1 MSHLYIFAFISFA
14 LGDRSKNILLQFMS
28 KSVMLS
34 SSSFMISGLKFKSLT
49 YFEFIFEYG
58 VRESSNLIVLLVA
71 MLSSKILLNL
81 DLN

>member
-1 MSHLYIFAFISFA
+1 MIYVKEYSI
-14 LGDRSKNILLQFMS
+14 
-28 KSVMLS
+28 S
-34 SSSFMISGLKFKSLT
+34 SSRYFMVSGLTFGSLNC
-49 YFEFIFEYG
+49 FEFIFEYG